1 MVWCEV
7 MWWDVVRLGVM
18 WCDVVRCYV
27 MWCDVVRC
35 GGGESP
41 QLGSFPRP
49 FSEPGLLHAMFLWN
63 HMPPLFWYLRPPW
76 LNVKIDHIQTSWRP
90 TAGTQINSLMAVQ
103 LLGEKEKDESIKL
116 SSFVAAFE
124 SKDSQAHRCSRGMST
139 CQLLTAGTAG
149 SRSCVSGAQGCYCC
163 SWPYLDQHRHHRQEE
178 LRKAHRLQWSGA
190 VFRGGLPPVG
200 RRFQW

>member
-1 MVWCEV
+1 
-7 MWWDVVRLGVM
+7 M
-18 WCDVVRCYV
+18 WCDLVRCYV
-27 MWCDVVRC
+27 MWWNVVVV
-35 GGGESP
+35 EP
-41 QLGSFPRP
+41 PELGSFSTKLRFAIFGGRFAPC
-49 FSEPGLLHAMFLWN
+49 FCEN
-63 HMPPLFWYLRPPW
+63 HMPPLIWQLRLPW
-76 LNVKIDHIQTSWRP
+76 LNLKIDHIQTSWRP

-103 LLGEKEKDESIKL
+103 LLGENGESIKL

-139 CQLLTAGTAG
+139 CQLLTAWTAGTAG

-163 SWPYLDQHRHHRQEE
+163 SWPYLDQHRHRRQEE
-178 LRKAHRLQWSGA
+178 LRKTHRLQWSSA